1 MKYTLI
7 AMAAAAVE
15 GVKLTREPL
24 LTCAP
29 TPPATHNMNYFVP
42 HFGEDREIMASKS
55 SAAAAEKSLGHV
67 WNPPDAPSID
77 RDYFVP
83 HFGEDQD
90 IIDAKNNIAD
100 QEALHG
106 KWTPTQDDNG
116 FWNLPGPAD
125 NKSYNYRGHFENN
138 WQLYSVAVE
147 PPKTA

>member
-24 LTCAP
+24 LTWAP

-42 HFGEDREIMASKS
+42 HFGED
-55 SAAAAEKSLGHV
+55 
-67 WNPPDAPSID
+67 
-77 RDYFVP
+77 
-83 HFGEDQD
+83 QD
-90 IIDAKNNIAD
+90 IIDAKKNIAD